1 MHKSTIPVVI
11 GAVAGIVALTV
22 LISLLTS
29 QFTTTVAAAQV
40 AKTADGQIEYI
51 EGYDGYTLNY
61 DILEDKTTGVDYLV
75 VLGYDGVAVTP
86 LVDKDGT
93 PR

>member
-11 GAVAGIVALTV
+11 GAVAGIAALTV

-29 QFTTTVAAAQV
+29 QFTTTVAVAQV
-40 AKTADGQIEYI
+40 AKTADGQIKYI
-51 EGYDGYTLNY
+51 EGYDGYTLKY

-75 VLGYDGVAVTP
+75 VQYYGDIAVTP
-86 LVDKDGT
+86 LVDKDGA
-93 PR
+93 PK